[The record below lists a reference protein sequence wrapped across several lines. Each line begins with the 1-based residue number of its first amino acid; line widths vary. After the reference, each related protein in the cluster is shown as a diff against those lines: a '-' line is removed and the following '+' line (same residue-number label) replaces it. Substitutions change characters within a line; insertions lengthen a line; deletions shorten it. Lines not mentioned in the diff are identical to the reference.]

1 MDHHV
6 KKTVRSLLHVLLT
19 VLMLMACALP
29 ASAASGVRSVYES
42 YKIAPD
48 SVRMTA
54 HRGYSAMAPGSARVY
69 VHWHGFTS
77 SFVVHVTP

>member
-1 MDHHV
+1 MEHYE
-6 KKTVRSLLHVLLT
+6 KKTVRPLLNVLLT
-19 VLMLMACALP
+19 VFLLAACALP
-29 ASAASGVRSVYES
+29 ASADAGVRSVYES

-54 HRGYSAMAPGSARVY
+54 HRGYSAMAPGSTRVY
-69 VHWHGFTS
+69 EHWHGFTS